1 MKFINRL
8 LPLLVLCTMAMLHSA
23 YAADNN
29 LPNLGNESSKV
40 QVAKEGLAKD
50 ALCTKCHDESE
61 TAPVLSLYQTKHGLR
76 GDKRAPSCQS
86 CHGESTKHIKG
97 DGKSSERA
105 PPDVVFKKGVFKLSS
120 VKERSDQCLTC
131 HKGSKR
137 MNWDGG
143 QHQTNGVACNS
154 CHQVHRPVDKVLS
167 KKTQTEV
174 CYTCHKD
181 KRADLK
187 KMSHHPVEEGK
198 VACSDCHNPHGS
210 TASTLLKK
218 NSVNETCYQCHAEKR
233 GPFLFEHQ
241 PAVENCANCH
251 APHGSNITPLLKS
264 RAPFMCQEC
273 HDGTHASQTPVGPGV
288 AGKQGGFTG
297 TPSANVMGRACM
309 NCHVMVHGSNSPAGG
324 FLQR

>member
-105 PPDVVFKKGVFKLSS
+105 PPDVVFKKGVFKFR
-120 VKERSDQCLTC
+120 VI
-131 HKGSKR
+131 
-137 MNWDGG
+137 
-143 QHQTNGVACNS
+143 S
-154 CHQVHRPVDKVLS
+154 CTAKA
-167 KKTQTEV
+167 TEDV
-174 CYTCHKD
+174 GTS
-181 KRADLK
+181 
-187 KMSHHPVEEGK
+187 MMTFT
-198 VACSDCHNPHGS
+198 CSDSIQRLAMLEPTSG
-210 TASTLLKK
+210 
-218 NSVNETCYQCHAEKR
+218 
-233 GPFLFEHQ
+233 LF
-241 PAVENCANCH
+241 
-251 APHGSNITPLLKS
+251 
-264 RAPFMCQEC
+264 
-273 HDGTHASQTPVGPGV
+273 
-288 AGKQGGFTG
+288 
-297 TPSANVMGRACM
+297 
-309 NCHVMVHGSNSPAGG
+309 
-324 FLQR
+324 